1 MALKEGKRTVKLKA
15 SVADNIGIPKFPDT
29 NIAKEISKPL
39 ADIADTFRKT
49 AEADMKI
56 DWQYNF
62 NKNSRDHYLDLRE
75 KFKGHEYFQDTI
87 NFCERWYEKCC

>member
-39 ADIADTFRKT
+39 ADIADTFRNT

-62 NKNSRDHYLDLRE
+62 NKN
-75 KFKGHEYFQDTI
+75 
-87 NFCERWYEKCC
+87 